1 MLLGLTRKD
10 TFIMRQFDV
19 IFFNRDLLYQHHD
32 SVSDPE
38 IKDDY
43 LAIQNNTIE
52 IAATDKVKVGH
63 FISLQSDDYSFFGV
77 VTDVKPDD
85 YQLKVSYKSFL
96 SVFDEDALFDTD
108 LQKKNTTDPSG
119 GSKINSR
126 SLEATLKYI
135 IDTNYVNN
143 PDALQNLRI
152 SVTATNN
159 IKRWGLNLT
168 SDTEG
173 MHHCIVGLYRVLIV
187 NAMKLYGVAL
197 NITPDFSDRIINI
210 NISTSQ
216 RVLDIDGDLNDVDV
230 RTLTVD
236 DRPNGVNKL
245 TVYNT
250 SGYTQYL
257 NFYVHPDKTWSA
269 ENTNRITPVVRD
281 VKGAY
286 PDSSIADPTEAF
298 VESALDIAY
307 GILSGLTWNNLIE
320 LEVSPNDELI
330 NPLTLDFGQT
340 IRLHY
345 NDSVY
350 ESILTGI
357 ELTSKSVFMT
367 FGSERIN
374 FTKRRGR

>member
-1 MLLGLTRKD
+1 
-10 TFIMRQFDV
+10 MRQFDV
-19 IFFNRDLLYQHHD
+19 IFFDRDLVYQHHD
-32 SVSDPE
+32 RVSDPE

-43 LAIQNNTIE
+43 LAIQNNSIE
-52 IAATDKVKVGH
+52 IAATDKVKVGQY
-63 FISLQSDDYSFFGV
+63 ISMQSDDYSFFGV
-77 VTDVKPDD
+77 VTDVKNDD
-85 YQLKVSYKSFL
+85 YQLKVMYKSFL
-96 SVFDEDALFDTD
+96 AVFDEDTLFDID

-119 GSKINSR
+119 GSKINSL

-135 IDTNYVNN
+135 IDANYVNN
-143 PDALQNLRI
+143 ADILQNLKI
-152 SVTATNN
+152 SVTATNTVN
-159 IKRWGLNLT
+159 RWGLNLT
-168 SDTEG
+168 PDTEG
-173 MHHCIVGLYRVLIV
+173 MHYCIVGLYRVLIV

-197 NITPDFSDRIINI
+197 NVTPDFSDKIINI
-210 NISTSQ
+210 SITTSQ
-216 RVLDIDGDLNDVDV
+216 RVLDIDGDLNNVDV

-250 SGYTQYL
+250 AGYNQYL

-269 ENTNRITPVVRD
+269 ENSNRITPVVLD

-286 PDSSIADPTEAF
+286 PDSSIADPDEAF
-298 VESALDIAY
+298 VESALDVAY

-320 LEVSPNDELI
+320 LEVSSNDELI
-330 NPLTLDFGQT
+330 SPLTLDFGQT

-357 ELTSKSVFMT
+357 ELTSKFVIMT
-367 FGSERIN
+367 LGSERIN
-374 FTKRRGR
+374 FTKRRGL